1 MDFQNIRSQW
11 AVWIML
17 GLVFANQALAMPLSP
32 TSASQP
38 HLPVPSRGCNTPPR
52 PEKPASLVSYFT
64 GAPEDVCPRL
74 RQGQGAL
81 LLMGGG
87 PDVDAAFRQRV
98 APHIQGGNIVV
109 LRTAGADGY
118 NQYLYELTQAASVET
133 LLVETREHANSDY
146 VAWVIQAAEAVFI
159 AGGDQSSYVKA
170 WQGTRLISA
179 IEQLYQQGGVV
190 GGTSAGHHVLSQVV
204 YDPGEVEGAIS
215 TEVVRDY
222 CHPSIRLSPNF
233 LNFELLGNT
242 LNDSHVKQRDRLG
255 RSALFLA
262 KLDQNSE
269 NQSSKKPA
277 RVIAV
282 SEATSLFVT
291 ADGEGIVDGAHEVY
305 VLRAD
310 EQTRYRQTACGKP
323 LVVDGLLRFKL
334 QAGDRY
340 QLRTDQTHIQPIR
353 MSIDGRQP
361 AFYSPSNPY

>member
-1 MDFQNIRSQW
+1 MDFQNIRRQW

-17 GLVFANQALAMPLSP
+17 GLVFANQALAVPLSP

-38 HLPVPSRGCNTPPR
+38 HQPVPSRGCNTSPR

-64 GAPEDVCPRL
+64 GATEDMCPRL

-118 NQYLYELTQAASVET
+118 NQYLSELTQAASVET
-133 LLVETREHANSDY
+133 LLVETREQANSDY

-233 LNFELLGNT
+233 LHFELLGNT

-310 EQTRYRQTACGKP
+310 AKTRYHQTACGKP

-340 QLRTDQTHIQPIR
+340 QLRTDETNVQPIR